1 MKHPLTTRVRDLVL
15 AIKLWFGAWLLV
27 SSAAVLA
34 TFFWLSEGWGWRHYI
49 FSSLLS
55 SVGLGESS
63 FLPLPA
69 SYSPDRYLSFFF
81 VTWPEISLRWDQ
93 DFALLCQIPL
103 LAAVCLVITYLII
116 FAAKKD

>member
-15 AIKLWFGAWLLV
+15 AIKLWFWTWLLV
-27 SSAAVLA
+27 SAAAVSAA
-34 TFFWLSEGWGWRHYI
+34 FFWLSEGWGWRHYI

-55 SVGLGESS
+55 LVGLGESS

-69 SYSPDRYLSFFF
+69 SYSPDRYLSFFR
-81 VTWPEISLRWDQ
+81 VTWSEISRRWDQ

-103 LAAVCLVITYLII
+103 LAAACLAITYLII
-116 FAAKKD
+116 FSAKKD